1 MGVLARRTP
10 GGPAVTVA
18 SAAALLRSAR
28 RAVALTGAGI
38 STESGLPDFR
48 SPGGLWAN
56 VDPMTIASRSALE
69 RRPEAFYE
77 FYRQRLSK
85 LGQAQPNAGHAAL
98 AALERAGRLRAVI
111 TQNVDG
117 LHQAAGS
124 RQVIELHG
132 NLREA
137 ACIGCG
143 AIGPISLIVEALEAG
158 AAPRCARCEGVL
170 KPNVVLFEDLM
181 PEDVWRRAL
190 LEARACDVMLVV
202 GSSLQVTPAAS
213 LPQEALDHGGRLIIV
228 NREATPYD
236 RLAAVTIEGD
246 AGQVLPAMAA
256 AVCGGAQEEGSSQT
270 AN

>member
-1 MGVLARRTP
+1 M
-10 GGPAVTVA
+10 TVA
-18 SAAALLRSAR
+18 SAAVLLRSAR
-28 RAVALTGAGI
+28 RTVALTGAGI

-48 SPGGLWAN
+48 SPDGLWAN
-56 VDPMTIASRSALE
+56 VDPLAIASRSALE

-77 FYRQRLSK
+77 FYRNRLSK
-85 LGQAQPNAGHAAL
+85 LGQARPNAGHAAL

-137 ACIGCG
+137 ACSGCG
-143 AIGPISLIVEALEAG
+143 AIRPISLIVDALEASALPHCG
-158 AAPRCARCEGVL
+158 RCGGLL

-181 PEDVWRRAL
+181 PEGPWQRAVL
-190 LEARACDVMLVV
+190 AARACDVMLVV
-202 GSSLQVTPAAS
+202 GSSLQVTPAAH
-213 LPQEALDHGGRLIIV
+213 LPQEALDRGGRLLIV

-236 RLAAVTIEGD
+236 RLATVTIQGE
-246 AGQVLPAMAA
+246 AGQVLPEMVT
-256 AVCGGAQEEGSSQT
+256 AVCAGAQEEGFSQAT
-270 AN
+270 N

>member
-1 MGVLARRTP
+1 MTA
-10 GGPAVTVA
+10 A
-18 SAAALLRSAR
+18 SAAALLRTAG

-77 FYRQRLSK
+77 FYRHRLSK

-98 AALERAGRLRAVI
+98 AALERAGRLHAVI

-137 ACIGCG
+137 ACTGCG
-143 AIGPISLIVEALEAG
+143 AIGPISLIVRALEAG
-158 AAPRCARCEGVL
+158 ALPRCRGCEGVL

-181 PEDVWRRAL
+181 PEGPWQRAVL
-190 LEARACDVMLVV
+190 AARACDVMLVV
-202 GSSLQVTPAAS
+202 GSSLQVTPAAY
-213 LPQEALDHGGRLIIV
+213 LPQETLDRGGRLIIV

-236 RLAAVTIEGD
+236 RLATVTIEED
-246 AGQVLPAMAA
+246 AGQVLPRMV
-256 AVCGGAQEEGSSQT
+256 AVLCTGAQEEGSFQ
-270 AN
+270 APN